1 MITNIGVLASALA
14 IAGAGGIPTGLVW
27 GTALVWVTVALL
39 LASLVGVL
47 AQADRT
53 PPLWRA
59 AAPRVGGRR
68 LQLCTCAG

>member
-1 MITNIGVLASALA
+1 MIANIGVLASALA

-39 LASLVGVL
+39 LASLVGVV
-47 AQADRT
+47 AQTGRA
-53 PPLWRA
+53 PLLRHP
-59 AAPRVGGRR
+59 AAPRVGRR

>member
-1 MITNIGVLASALA
+1 MIANIGVLASALA
-14 IAGAGGIPTGLVW
+14 ITGVGGIPTGLVW

-47 AQADRT
+47 AQADRA
-53 PPLWRA
+53 PLLRRPA
-59 AAPRVGGRR
+59 ASRVGGRR